1 MALPMRN
8 VELPQLLCAIALA
21 LLPPAAA
28 AAERP
33 DWAFPPPGVTGAP
46 RRPDTGE
53 LKRVPGSTRTYTQSQ
68 IDSFNDP
75 PDWFPEEHP
84 PMPAIVAHGKE
95 SQVRACVS
103 CHLST
108 GIGHPENSRLAGA
121 PAAYLAR
128 QLADFKSGARKGAA
142 NMLTFT
148 QAMTADEMKI
158 AADYFAALPVK
169 RWTQVLETETV
180 PRTYF
185 LGTRRMA
192 LPTGGKEPIGS
203 RVIEIPEDTER
214 VELRDPNSGFM
225 AYAPPGSLAKG
236 QLLAATGGEGKTIA
250 CTICHGPTLKG
261 LGEVPSIAGQ
271 SPVNIA
277 RQLYLF
283 ATGERA
289 GTWAVLMKGVVEKLT
304 NDDIVA
310 ISAFAASLE
319 P

>member
-1 MALPMRN
+1 MTMRM
-8 VELPQLLCAIALA
+8 LCFTIALA
-21 LLPPAAA
+21 LLPGTLA

-46 RRPDTGE
+46 RPSETGE

-75 PDWFPEEHP
+75 PDWFPDEHP
-84 PMPAIVAHGKE
+84 PTPTIVARGKGP
-95 SQVRACVS
+95 QVRACVS

-108 GIGHPENSRLAGA
+108 GMGHPENSRLAGA
-121 PAAYLAR
+121 PSGYIVR
-128 QLADFKSGARKGAA
+128 QLADFASGARKGAA
-142 NMLTFT
+142 NMLTFSR
-148 QAMTADEMKI
+148 AMTADEMKT

-169 RWTQVLETETV
+169 RWTRVIEADTV
-180 PRTYF
+180 PKTYF
-185 LGTRRMA
+185 LGTRRMP
-192 LPTGGKEPIGS
+192 LPAGGTEPIGS
-203 RVIEIPEDTER
+203 RVIEIPESPER
-214 VELRDPNSGFM
+214 VELRDPKSGFV

-236 QLLAATGGEGKTIA
+236 QFLVASGGDGRTTA
-250 CTICHGPTLKG
+250 CTICHGLALNG
-261 LGEVPSIAGQ
+261 LGEVPGLAGQ

-277 RQLYLF
+277 RQLYLM

-289 GTWAVLMKGVVEKLT
+289 GPWAVLMKGVVEKLT

-310 ISAFAASLE
+310 ISAYIASLE